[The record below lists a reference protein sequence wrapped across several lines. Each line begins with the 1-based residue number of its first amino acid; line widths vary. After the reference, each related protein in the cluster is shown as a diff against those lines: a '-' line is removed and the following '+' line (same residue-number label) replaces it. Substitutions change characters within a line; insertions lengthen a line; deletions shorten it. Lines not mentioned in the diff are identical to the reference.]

1 MKDKKVTIKF
11 IFIILMI
18 LIILLLI
25 NNLETL
31 QNYTQGKIKG
41 YLDEPINMETGI
53 INNEY
58 FGISNNGDKPEE
70 TTTGLNEAIKYAER
84 NNITNV
90 KLEKGIYVVIGYNNS
105 HYRGL
110 TMQSNV
116 NLDLNGSTILQN
128 TNDQYAY
135 ANVSMYN
142 IENASISNGIIM
154 GDKDEHIYN
163 EENGHS
169 HEGGY
174 GISIIACK
182 NITVKNLEIYNMT
195 GDGINIYGINQGE
208 KICTN
213 VKIENNNI
221 HDCRR
226 QGITIGC
233 GEDIVICNN
242 EIHEISGTDPQS
254 AIDLEGNFDTEII
267 DEVVIQNNKIY
278 NLNGVNSVLLVG
290 FINNVEISS
299 NEIEQNILVR
309 DAKETI
315 KVTDNV
321 IKNSMVK
328 FSNDYTNMS
337 AGHNINKLIFANNQ
351 LINSNLRVSKVVN
364 AEILNNN
371 IKNGCIEFI
380 SSNGIIDKNV
390 LENEDK
396 YIDIA
401 IELSNISGH
410 TEKYEVNFGENEING
425 NYTEEFIYDEE
436 FFKVFFRNRG

>member
-1 MKDKKVTIKF
+1 MKNRKVTIKF
-11 IFIILMI
+11 IFIVLLL

-25 NNLETL
+25 SNLETL
-31 QNYTQGKIKG
+31 QRYSQEKIKRF
-41 YLDEPINMETGI
+41 LDEPINTKTGI

-70 TTTGLNEAIKYAER
+70 TTNGLNEAIKYAEK
-84 NNITNV
+84 NNIANV

-135 ANVSMYN
+135 ANITMYN
-142 IENASISNGIIM
+142 IENASISNGIIV
-154 GDKDEHIYN
+154 GDKNEHIYN
-163 EENGHS
+163 PDNGKS

-182 NITVKNLEIYNMT
+182 NIVVKNVEIYNMT
-195 GDGINIYGINQGE
+195 GDGVNIYGINQGE

-233 GEDIVICNN
+233 GEDIVIRNN
-242 EIHEISGTDPQS
+242 EIHDISGTDPQS
-254 AIDLEGNFDTEII
+254 AIDLEGNFQTEII
-267 DEVVIQNNKIY
+267 NEVVIQNNKIY

-299 NEIEQNILVR
+299 NEIEQNIVVY
-309 DAKETI
+309 DAKENI
-315 KVTDNV
+315 KVSDNI
-321 IKNSMVK
+321 IKNATVR

-337 AGHNINKLIFANNQ
+337 AGHNINNLNFTNNQ
-351 LINSNLRVSKVVN
+351 LINSNLRVSKVAN

-390 LENEDK
+390 LENEGK

-401 IELSNISGH
+401 IELSNVSGH
-410 TEKYEVNFGENEING
+410 TEGYEVNLGKNEIKG
-425 NYTEEFIYDEE
+425 NYTEEFKYDEE
-436 FFKVFFRNRG
+436 FFKVNF

>member
-169 HEGGY
+169 HEGESSLLYRVFGLKTADLSTTPAAPLEMTMRTADY
-174 GISIIACK
+174 HPERSRGICSY
-182 NITVKNLEIYNMT
+182 YNAKAQPKCLPYLT
-195 GDGINIYGINQGE
+195 TREGD
-208 KICTN
+208 
-213 VKIENNNI
+213 
-221 HDCRR
+221 
-226 QGITIGC
+226 
-233 GEDIVICNN
+233 
-242 EIHEISGTDPQS
+242 
-254 AIDLEGNFDTEII
+254 
-267 DEVVIQNNKIY
+267 
-278 NLNGVNSVLLVG
+278 
-290 FINNVEISS
+290 
-299 NEIEQNILVR
+299 
-309 DAKETI
+309 
-315 KVTDNV
+315 
-321 IKNSMVK
+321 
-328 FSNDYTNMS
+328 
-337 AGHNINKLIFANNQ
+337 
-351 LINSNLRVSKVVN
+351 
-364 AEILNNN
+364 
-371 IKNGCIEFI
+371 
-380 SSNGIIDKNV
+380 
-390 LENEDK
+390 
-396 YIDIA
+396 
-401 IELSNISGH
+401 
-410 TEKYEVNFGENEING
+410 
-425 NYTEEFIYDEE
+425 
-436 FFKVFFRNRG
+436 